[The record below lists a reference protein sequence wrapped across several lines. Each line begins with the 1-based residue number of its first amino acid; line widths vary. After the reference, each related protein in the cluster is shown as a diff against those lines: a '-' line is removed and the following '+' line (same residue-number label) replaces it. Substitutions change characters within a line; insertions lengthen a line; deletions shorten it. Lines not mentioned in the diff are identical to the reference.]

1 MQKGKGT
8 VTFAATVDDD
18 PLDLADAAHSRT
30 MHKTAA
36 GQIRGQPEATFPMDG
51 QRMVINEEAPKVKPK
66 RKRGGGIDTAA
77 SDDSDFDD
85 LHHIRGATAALRI
98 SGQSGAASM
107 AGMSGVK
114 SRAKSIGGTT
124 HGGKSTAGKID
135 PQSRLRLTLI
145 KKRFFLTA
153 KYYSHTREAV
163 CFASLYALCLLL
175 TVGFFEN

>member
-1 MQKGKGT
+1 MPKGKGT
-8 VTFAATVDDD
+8 VSFAATVDDD

-124 HGGKSTAGKID
+124 HGGKSTAGKADTPINIQLD
-135 PQSRLRLTLI
+135 PYLKAFFSHSKILQPR
-145 KKRFFLTA
+145 KKL
-153 KYYSHTREAV
+153 
-163 CFASLYALCLLL
+163 
-175 TVGFFEN
+175 